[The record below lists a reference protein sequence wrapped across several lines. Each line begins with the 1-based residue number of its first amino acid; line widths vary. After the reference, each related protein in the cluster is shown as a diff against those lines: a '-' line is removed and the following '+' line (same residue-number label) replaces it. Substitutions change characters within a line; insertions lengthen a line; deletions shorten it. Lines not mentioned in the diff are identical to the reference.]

1 MVEVVRRRDVDDV
14 DLGVGDEVG
23 VRAVRPAML
32 GPVRELLRR
41 RDRARPD
48 GDDLLA
54 RVAAQ
59 GTGEPLGDPAG
70 AQHAPPQGGRG
81 HRIGQA
87 GGRERA
93 GKRHLLHLRHAPSG
107 VHRRDDRLGHGARG
121 HAVPARRE
129 RGRCTGEHGVDP
141 GLQLDPVGVGEPRA
155 PVGGIADPV
164 SLSRVEPHPG
174 GLGQADR
181 PGLADDLAADVV
193 AVAGVQERLAG
204 AQHAVSGPQVDQ
216 LRVLQP
222 LVDLR
227 RAARRH
233 PGHLDDRG
241 TQQPRHD
248 VELVDRGAGDREL
261 RGGVRGTAHAP
272 ADVVH
277 QHRRADRPVVDR
289 LAQLHVAGVEPAHEA
304 QRQQRLAG
312 GTDVAQ
318 HLPALGERGRQ
329 RLLAQHRLAG
339 LHRRDDLLGVHGVV
353 RGDDDGVHGRVRD
366 QRERVVVGAG
376 PPPRR
381 RPRPGRGPHRRSR

>member
-23 VRAVRPAML
+23 VRAVRAADAD
-32 GPVRELLRR
+32 PVRELLRR

-54 RVAAQ
+54 GVAAQ
-59 GTGEPLGDPAG
+59 RAGEPLGDPPG
-70 AQHAPPQGGRG
+70 AQHPPPQGGRG
-81 HRIGQA
+81 HRVGHA
-87 GGRERA
+87 GDRERA
-93 GKRHLLHLRHAPSG
+93 GKGHRSTFVTRPPWCIDVMTASATALAVTPSRPG
-107 VHRRDDRLGHGARG
+107 
-121 HAVPARRE
+121 RE
-129 RGRCTGEHGVDP
+129 RGRRTGEHGVDP
-141 GLQLDPVGVGEPRA
+141 GLQLDPVGVGEPRT
-155 PVGGIADPV
+155 PVGGVADPV

-204 AQHAVSGPQVDQ
+204 AQHAVRGPQVDQ
-216 LRVLQP
+216 LRILQP

-233 PGHLDDRG
+233 PRHLDDGRA
-241 TQQPRHD
+241 QQPRHD

-289 LAQLHVAGVEPAHEA
+289 LAQLP
-304 QRQQRLAG
+304 RS
-312 GTDVAQ
+312 
-318 HLPALGERGRQ
+318 RGRT
-329 RLLAQHRLAG
+329 
-339 LHRRDDLLGVHGVV
+339 
-353 RGDDDGVHGRVRD
+353 
-366 QRERVVVGAG
+366 GA
-376 PPPRR
+376 
-381 RPRPGRGPHRRSR
+381 